1 MLMSMDGW
9 SIIGDSE
16 ETGVRAGAGRRAVV
30 AVVASWVKLEAMAEV
45 AVRGRR
51 EGGGDGG

>member
-1 MLMSMDGW
+1 MPMSMDGW

-16 ETGVRAGAGRRAVV
+16 ETGLRAAAWRRAVV

-51 EGGGDGG
+51 EGGGEGG